1 MGPKDHMQ
9 KRSYLTH
16 SFCYSWGERKN
27 LKGMSGAAVHGTKS
41 LHNKEDNIVN
51 MEVGRDRW
59 YQSRGRLSSKGVG
72 KALGAKSPISLK

>member
-1 MGPKDHMQ
+1 
-9 KRSYLTH
+9 
-16 SFCYSWGERKN
+16 
-27 LKGMSGAAVHGTKS
+27 MSGAAVHGTKS

-72 KALGAKSPISLK
+72 KALGIIIDND